1 MTLKTRHPD
10 APAARVGS
18 LLSEV
23 SRSLHQLADHG
34 LRGFDCGPE
43 ALAAIDGWE
52 HPRISPGSD
61 SLASIRTD
69 LGDCRRCPLAGGRNR
84 IVFGEGDEGARVVF
98 VGEAPGFHED
108 QQGRPFV
115 GAAGQLLTRMVGAM
129 QLSRESVYICNIL
142 KCRPPGNR
150 NPLPPEIRA
159 CEPFLKRQLGAIRP
173 EVIVAL
179 GKFAAQTLLA
189 TDAPISKLRGRFHEY
204 QGIKV
209 MPTFHPAFLLHNP
222 ERKRDVWE
230 DLKKVMTLLGLSADD
245 EGPGKR

>member
-1 MTLKTRHPD
+1 MTLESRHPD
-10 APAARVGS
+10 SPATRVDS
-18 LLSEV
+18 LLTEV
-23 SRSLHQLADHG
+23 GRSLRQLAVLG

-43 ALAAIDGWE
+43 ALAAIEGWN
-52 HPRISPGSD
+52 RSRLSPAPD
-61 SLASIRTD
+61 TLARIRTD
-69 LGDCRRCPLAGGRNR
+69 LGDCRRCPLAVERNR
-84 IVFGEGDEGARVVF
+84 IVFGEGDEGARLVF

-115 GAAGQLLTRMVGAM
+115 GAAGQLLTRIIEAM
-129 QLSRESVYICNIL
+129 QLSREKVYICNIL

-189 TDAPISKLRGRFHEY
+189 TEAPISALRGRFHEY

-222 ERKRDVWE
+222 DRKRDVWE
-230 DLKKVMTLLGLSADD
+230 DLKQVMTLLGLSADD
-245 EGPGKR
+245 

>member
-10 APAARVGS
+10 APAARVGR
-18 LLSEV
+18 LLAEV
-23 SRSLHQLADHG
+23 SRSLLQLADHG

-43 ALAAIDGWE
+43 ALAAIDGWAR
-52 HPRISPGSD
+52 PRISPGSD

-69 LGDCRRCPLAGGRNR
+69 LGDCRRCPLAGERNR

-115 GAAGQLLTRMVGAM
+115 GAAGQLLTRMFGAM

-230 DLKKVMTLLGLSADD
+230 DLKQVMTLLGLSADS
-245 EGPGKR
+245 